1 MSFCSPS
8 GEYRTRS
15 QILNRHLRQLMDPE
29 PPLPTIDLSTWPELV
44 DVGSQALDLQRY
56 DALLERV

>member
-1 MSFCSPS
+1 
-8 GEYRTRS
+8 
-15 QILNRHLRQLMDPE
+15 MDPE